1 MATFTTR
8 EVVTRHREWAV
19 PCGQPWG
26 APAAEVAK
34 AWTAAERAYRKAHSV
49 PETEQLHD
57 DALRFHVRDT
67 QIVISFTVEE
77 AGT

>member
-8 EVVTRHREWAV
+8 EVVSRHREWIV
-19 PCGQPWG
+19 PCSQPWG

-34 AWTAAERAYRKAHSV
+34 GWTAAEQAYRKAHAV
-49 PETEQLHD
+49 PDGTQLRD
-57 DALRFHVRDT
+57 DALRFHVRDE

-77 AGT
+77 AIA